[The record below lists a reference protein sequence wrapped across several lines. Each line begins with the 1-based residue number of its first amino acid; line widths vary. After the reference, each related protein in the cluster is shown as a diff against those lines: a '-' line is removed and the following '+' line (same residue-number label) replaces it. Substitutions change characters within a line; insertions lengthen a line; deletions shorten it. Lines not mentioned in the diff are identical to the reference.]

1 MQLEVGAIVEGKVT
15 GITKFSAFVELPGG
29 KTGMVHISEIAPVFV
44 NDIHDF
50 VTEKQIVKVKILSIA
65 EDGKIALSMKKAV
78 EQPARP
84 QSRDRQANNTQQR
97 PPRSA
102 PKPVAP
108 PVERPN
114 YEWQKKEVGG
124 SFEDMM
130 LRFKQTSDDKMS
142 DLKRGVDAKRGSYSR
157 GGHPSRRG

>member
-15 GITKFSAFVELPGG
+15 GITKFSAFVELPDG

-50 VTEKQIVKVKILSIA
+50 VTEKQTVKVKILSIA
-65 EDGKIALSMKKAV
+65 QDGKIALSMKKAV
-78 EQPARP
+78 DQPQRSQRRERP
-84 QSRDRQANNTQQR
+84 APAQKPQ
-97 PPRSA
+97 RSA

-114 YEWQKKEVGG
+114 AEWQKKEVSG

-142 DLKRGVDAKRGSYSR
+142 DLKKGVDAKRGSYSR

>member
-1 MQLEVGAIVEGKVT
+1 MQLEVGAILEGKVT

-50 VTEKQIVKVKILSIA
+50 VQEKQIVKVKILSIA
-65 EDGKIALSMKKAV
+65 DDGKIALSMKKAV
-78 EQPARP
+78 EQPPRSQRREKPVSQPRP
-84 QSRDRQANNTQQR
+84 QRT
-97 PPRSA
+97 A
-102 PKPVAP
+102 PKPPAP

-114 YEWQKKEVGG
+114 YEWQKKEVSG

-142 DLKRGVDAKRGSYSR
+142 DLKKGVDAKRGSYSR